1 MNLIVFSGGAAQAVV
16 TGLQPAFEKAEACTL
31 AGTFGA
37 VGTMRDKLLAGEAC
51 DVLVLSES
59 LIKQLTEQGHVVVG
73 SARAL
78 GHVATGVAVP
88 DGAPSIRVD
97 SSEALR
103 DSLASSTA
111 LFVPDL
117 RKSTAGIHIAGVLK
131 KLGLDDELAER
142 IREFPNGAT
151 AMREM
156 AQSGIAG
163 AIGATQVTEIMGT
176 PGIRLIAELPAEH
189 ALSTVYVAAVC
200 SASEHPE
207 QARRLVDR
215 LSNEASADLRRRSGF
230 AL

>member
-88 DGAPSIRVD
+88 DVAPSIRVD
-97 SSEALR
+97 S
-103 DSLASSTA
+103 
-111 LFVPDL
+111 
-117 RKSTAGIHIAGVLK
+117 
-131 KLGLDDELAER
+131 
-142 IREFPNGAT
+142 
-151 AMREM
+151 
-156 AQSGIAG
+156 
-163 AIGATQVTEIMGT
+163 
-176 PGIRLIAELPAEH
+176 
-189 ALSTVYVAAVC
+189 
-200 SASEHPE
+200 
-207 QARRLVDR
+207 
-215 LSNEASADLRRRSGF
+215 
-230 AL
+230 

>member
-1 MNLIVFSGGAAQAVV
+1 
-16 TGLQPAFEKAEACTL
+16 
-31 AGTFGA
+31 
-37 VGTMRDKLLAGEAC
+37 
-51 DVLVLSES
+51 
-59 LIKQLTEQGHVVVG
+59 
-73 SARAL
+73 
-78 GHVATGVAVP
+78 VATGVAVP
-88 DGAPSIRVD
+88 EGAPSIRVD